1 MASEKSSYLK
11 GLDHI
16 LLGLYIVCVMFGWI
30 NVYAAVYNPEV
41 DTSFFDMSTNSGRQ
55 FIWILTSIILI
66 IFVVV
71 SDYKLY
77 DTFAFIIYGIVVLLC
92 ILVIFIGADIKGSHS
107 WFKIGDFGLQPAEFA
122 KLATS
127 LALAKYLS
135 SPNASLQ
142 KSRDKIICAALVI
155 IPMLIIL
162 AQREKGVSIVFV
174 SFIIVLYKV
183 GISGVFPLII
193 IVGGI
198 LAVLGYLIN
207 PIYVMFFL
215 IAIGVGIYYF
225 FLPSF
230 ERNRKNFTIIGSIVV
245 LMSMVG
251 FLVKPAISV
260 LMEPHQQK
268 RIDVFFNPDADPRGD
283 GYNVTQSKIAIGS
296 GGFSGKGFLE
306 GTQTKFDFVPEQS
319 TDFIYC
325 TIGEEYGF
333 LGSVF
338 VIALLIGMM
347 LRIIFLAERQRTT
360 FARVYGYCVVSIIFF
375 HFFVNIGMTIGLMPV
390 VGIPLPFFSYGGSGL
405 WSFTIMLFIF
415 LKLNSQRNQQLSRG

>member
-1 MASEKSSYLK
+1 MASEKSYLK
-11 GLDHI
+11 GLDPI
-16 LLGLYIVCVMFGWI
+16 LLGLYVTCVLFGWI

-66 IFVVV
+66 TFVLV

-77 DTFAFIIYGIVVLLC
+77 DTFAFIIYGIVVFLC
-92 ILVIFIGADIKGSHS
+92 ILVIFIGANIKGSHS

-135 SPNASLQ
+135 SPNATLQ
-142 KSRDKIICAALVI
+142 KTRDKIICSALII

-174 SFIIVLYKV
+174 SFIIVLYKE

-198 LAVLGYLIN
+198 LAVLGYLVN
-207 PIYVMFFL
+207 PIYVMFIL
-215 IAIGVGIYYF
+215 IGIGTGVYYF
-225 FLPSF
+225 FLPAF
-230 ERNRKNFTIIGSIVV
+230 ERSRRNFTIIGTIVV
-245 LMSMVG
+245 AMSMVG
-251 FLVKPAISV
+251 FLVKPAISL

-268 RIDVFFNPDADPRGD
+268 RIEVFFNPDADPRGD

-333 LGSVF
+333 LGSLF
-338 VIALLIGMM
+338 VIALLVGIM
-347 LRIIFLAERQRTT
+347 LRIMFLAERQRTT
-360 FARVYGYCVVSIIFF
+360 FARIYGYCVVAIIFF

-405 WSFTIMLFIF
+405 WSFTIMFFIF
-415 LKLNSQRNQQLSRG
+415 LKLNSQRNQQLSRS